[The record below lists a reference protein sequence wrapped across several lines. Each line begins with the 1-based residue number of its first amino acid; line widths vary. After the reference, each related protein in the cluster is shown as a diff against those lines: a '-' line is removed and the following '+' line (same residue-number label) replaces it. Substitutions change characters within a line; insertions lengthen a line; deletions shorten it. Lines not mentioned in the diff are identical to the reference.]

1 MTESKGRDE
10 LRRQVSSE
18 REEGEVS
25 ESEDESDSGFTSSEV
40 SESEDESD
48 SGFFTSSEDCEIED
62 ETEGDASNSEYP
74 LPLPQGLCG
83 GGGSKNR

>member
-18 REEGEVS
+18 REEGEI
-25 ESEDESDSGFTSSEV
+25 SEDESDSDFTSSEV

-48 SGFFTSSEDCEIED
+48 SGFITSSEDCEIED

-74 LPLPQGLCG
+74 LPLPQGLR

>member
-1 MTESKGRDE
+1 MTESQGRDE

-48 SGFFTSSEDCEIED
+48 SGFTSSEDCENED
-62 ETEGDASNSEYP
+62 ETEGDTTNSDYRCRCHRGCVEED
-74 LPLPQGLCG
+74 Q
-83 GGGSKNR
+83 NR